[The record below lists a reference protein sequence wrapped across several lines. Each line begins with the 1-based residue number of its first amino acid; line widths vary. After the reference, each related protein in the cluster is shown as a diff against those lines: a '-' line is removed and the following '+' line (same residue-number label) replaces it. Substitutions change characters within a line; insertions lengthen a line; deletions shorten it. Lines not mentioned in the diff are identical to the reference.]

1 MDLREF
7 PHTGNGN
14 GNLPPISPTTYAR
27 DWSAY
32 NESQTQEKALFTL
45 LLHGLCEPLPA
56 LPQEA
61 GRPRLPLSDMVFAA
75 TYKSYSTFSG
85 RRFMTDL
92 REACASGYISRA
104 PHFNSIFNYLELP
117 ELTPILHGLITES
130 ALPLKTIETDF
141 AIDSSG
147 FTTSVFCGLWRSEKY
162 GKDKQKIVHNWL
174 KAHVMSGVRTNVVTS
189 VEITPRNGADSPQF
203 APLLKD
209 TVRNFDVRRVLAD
222 KAYSSHYN
230 LGLAESLGV
239 PPFIPFKSY
248 STAGK
253 RSQTWNRL
261 FHFYSMHQEEF
272 YAAYHKRSNAE
283 STFSAIKRKFGD
295 FIRSKTPVAQV
306 NELLCKF
313 LAYNVC
319 CVIRSMHELGIDPNC

>member
-7 PHTGNGN
+7 PHNGNGN
-14 GNLPPISPTTYAR
+14 GNLPPISPTTYPR

-32 NESQTQEKALFTL
+32 NEAQTQEKALFTR
-45 LLHGLCEPLPA
+45 LLHELCAPLPA
-56 LPQEA
+56 LPQTA

-75 TYKSYSTFSG
+75 TFKSYSTFSG

-92 REACASGYISRA
+92 REACTSGYISRA

-147 FTTSVFCGLWRSEKY
+147 FTTGQFVGLWRAEKY
-162 GKDKQKIVHNWL
+162 GKDKQLIVHSWL
-174 KAHVMSGVRTNVVTS
+174 KAHIMCGVRTNVITS
-189 VEITPRNGADSPQF
+189 VEITPRNGSDSPQF
-203 APLLKD
+203 TPLLEA
-209 TVRNFDVRRVLAD
+209 TSRNFDVRRVLAD
-222 KAYSSHYN
+222 KAYSSYRN
-230 LGLAESLGV
+230 LELAESHGAT
-239 PPFIPFKSY
+239 PFIPFKSY
-248 STAGK
+248 AKEGTKS
-253 RSQTWNRL
+253 RTWNRL

-283 STFSAIKRKFGD
+283 SAFSAIKRKFGD

-319 CVIRSMHELGIDPNC
+319 CLIRSMHELGIQPNL